1 MAGPPKKLCAIDFN
15 FLLLLEAR
23 RIDCVT
29 AFETLERRK
38 FHFILTESPLQE
50 LQDMA
55 NRTAASDF
63 ARFASDLMAKLR
75 TGYGIQ
81 TPGLQSVYRD
91 CATITAEVLLEKALP
106 AETSKNAALAIVEAS
121 LHESTC
127 LLTVDRSLCK
137 ADNGKVNAVLLS
149 RDCNPVWIFN
159 PEVVS
164 LVES

>member
-1 MAGPPKKLCAIDFN
+1 MAGPLKKLCAIDFN

-23 RIDCVT
+23 RTDCVT

-38 FHFILTESPLQE
+38 FHFILTETPLQE

-63 ARFASDLMAKLR
+63 AKFASDLLAKLR
-75 TGYGIQ
+75 SGYGVQ
-81 TPGLQSVYRD
+81 TPGLQPVYRD
-91 CATITAEVLLEKALP
+91 CATIIAEVLLEKALP
-106 AETSKNAALAIVEAS
+106 PETSRNAALAIVEAS

-127 LLTVDRSLCK
+127 LLTVDRSLCM
-137 ADNGKVNAVLLS
+137 ADNSKVNAVLIS
-149 RDCNPVWIFN
+149 RDCNPISIFN
-159 PEVVS
+159 PEIVP